1 MTLQGIKVGD
11 IVRAEGQLCFVVGR
25 EGRERIVR
33 GCHGSNSIR
42 RVKGRAVSE
51 HYRKATSSVSK
62 RKD

>member
-11 IVRAEGQLCFVVGR
+11 IVRAEGQLCFVVDK
-25 EGRERIVR
+25 EGRELIVR

-42 RVKGRAVSE
+42 RVKGRAVTN
-51 HYRKATSSVSK
+51 HWRLAGTSVTK

>member
-25 EGRERIVR
+25 EGRELIVR

-42 RVKGRAVSE
+42 RVKGRAVTK
-51 HYRKATSSVSK
+51 HWRLAQTSVTKGKS
-62 RKD
+62 